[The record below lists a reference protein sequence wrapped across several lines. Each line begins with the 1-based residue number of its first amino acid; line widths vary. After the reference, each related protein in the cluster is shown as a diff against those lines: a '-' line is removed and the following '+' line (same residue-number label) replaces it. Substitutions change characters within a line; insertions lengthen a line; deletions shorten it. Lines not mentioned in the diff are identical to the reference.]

1 MEICS
6 AASGTTLA
14 VLEDVEGQTTKAVK
28 QRLAINLGI
37 SRFRQRMLSTTY
49 GNPFFVFWCRSVLG
63 QITTTKL
70 LILMQLQSF
79 CSLYYYYYHH
89 YYYYFLF
96 FGKSNVRGSSW
107 KMVPEKWRI
116 PRLSLI
122 NIERFN
128 SWSWISGRPTKNRI
142 ATWPWPYE
150 TTTWP
155 PWKRCCE
162 HRGIP
167 IWRKFMKRCCTV
179 QRGMGMW
186 RSAAEI
192 QENPWRIGWLCD
204 NLWSS
209 QMGRWRIRFSV
220 TRSFKF
226 QTEN

>member
-28 QRLAINLGI
+28 QRLAIDLGI

-49 GNPFFVFWCRSVLG
+49 GNPFFVFWCWSVLG

-70 LILMQLQSF
+70 LLILMQLQSF
-79 CSLYYYYYHH
+79 FHFNYS
-89 YYYYFLF
+89 YFF
-96 FGKSNVRGSSW
+96 FWGKSNIRGSSW

-116 PRLSLI
+116 LRFSLV
-122 NIERFN
+122 NFARFN
-128 SWSWISGRPTKNRI
+128 WWSWISGRPTKNRI
-142 ATWPWPYE
+142 ATWPWPYG

-167 IWRKFMKRCCTV
+167 IWRKFMKRCCTA
-179 QRGMGMW
+179 QRGMGTW

-192 QENPWRIGWLCD
+192 QENPWRIGWFCD

-209 QMGRWRIRFSV
+209 LMGRWRIRFSV